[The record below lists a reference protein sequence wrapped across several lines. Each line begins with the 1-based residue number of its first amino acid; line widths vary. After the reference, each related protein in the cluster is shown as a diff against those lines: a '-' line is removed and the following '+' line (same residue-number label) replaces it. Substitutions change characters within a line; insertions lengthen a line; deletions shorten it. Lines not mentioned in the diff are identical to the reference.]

1 MVFMRSASPLA
12 PVELH
17 GNRLWMRA
25 IIPFHCVHGIMGPV
39 KENDG
44 RSGHKAVEMDPADHA
59 DDIEVE

>member
-1 MVFMRSASPLA
+1 MATGF
-12 PVELH
+12 
-17 GNRLWMRA
+17 GCA

-44 RSGHKAVEMDPADHA
+44 RSGYKAVEMDPVNHA